1 MKTLVILLSLMLAA
15 PAQAATTVPAPQN
28 TVTSSKQTI
37 DQKKLTARKAVADK
51 KLSTAKKASLDGK
64 SSAKKQPVGTV
75 TFKSS
80 MHCENC
86 VKKLTDNLAYSK
98 GVKDLDISLEKNKI
112 TVTYDAAKTSEETLA
127 GIIRKLGYEAVCEQP
142 GK

>member
-37 DQKKLTARKAVADK
+37 DQKKITARKAVVDK
-51 KLSTAKKASLDGK
+51 KLSTARKASLDK
-64 SSAKKQPVGTV
+64 SSVKKQAVGTV

>member
-1 MKTLVILLSLMLAA
+1 MKTLIILLSLMLAA

-37 DQKKLTARKAVADK
+37 DQKKLTARKAVVDK
-51 KLSTAKKASLDGK
+51 KLSTAKKASLDK
-64 SSAKKQPVGTV
+64 SSVKKQAVGTV

>member
-51 KLSTAKKASLDGK
+51 KLSTAKKASLDK
-64 SSAKKQPVGTV
+64 SSVKKQAVGTV

>member
-1 MKTLVILLSLMLAA
+1 MKTLVILLSLMMAA

-37 DQKKLTARKAVADK
+37 DQKKLTARKAVVDK
-51 KLSTAKKASLDGK
+51 KLSTAKKASLDK
-64 SSAKKQPVGTV
+64 SSVKKQAVGTV